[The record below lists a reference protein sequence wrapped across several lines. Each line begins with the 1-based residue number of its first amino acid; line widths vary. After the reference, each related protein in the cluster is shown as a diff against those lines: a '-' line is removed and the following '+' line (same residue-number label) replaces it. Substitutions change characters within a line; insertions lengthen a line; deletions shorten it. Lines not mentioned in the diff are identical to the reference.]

1 MSIEIIK
8 LNGVAILT
16 PRYHLVCAGAV
27 FEQPTIA
34 STFKHLGKISNRNV
48 QLDFR
53 ILDLE
58 MRSYRRN
65 QAGMELACC
74 DAYLL
79 EDLESLIERD
89 DLLLSRLPAI

>member
-1 MSIEIIK
+1 
-8 LNGVAILT
+8 
-16 PRYHLVCAGAV
+16 
-27 FEQPTIA
+27 
-34 STFKHLGKISNRNV
+34 
-48 QLDFR
+48 
-53 ILDLE
+53 